1 MTLEDFE
8 KSLAQDREVAKK
20 DGEGDQVSSREK
32 RRHRHHH
39 HHHPPK
45 RRHHDERDD
54 PDQHKP
60 KRSRHSETGDGEQRA
75 HSKRRH
81 GRANHR
87 ASPGPA
93 KEPEA
98 EWVEK
103 GAGSSNQTAESNT
116 QPRRDPGGLKRDAWM
131 EAPSALDVDYTQS
144 GVRKPGVPT
153 TSQSVRPD
161 FELRIHENELNKH
174 HLQDL
179 AEGKDVADRE
189 DASAPVQQ
197 EVDYTFGDSGAQW
210 RMTRLRAVYRE
221 AEESGRD
228 VDEVAVERYGDLRAF
243 DGAREEQTELE
254 RRDMYG
260 EGYVG
265 KETPSGELFRERE
278 MEEGLGR
285 DASRNADGEGDK
297 ELPQGEVVDSGMA
310 STQTVLLN
318 QTALNRL
325 KARMIKAKLR
335 GSSEAAQLE
344 ADYEIAMSSF
354 ANRKEPEVVVLGAM
368 ESRMLAGSRKG
379 EVKAVENRRGRE
391 RGLVEENEDMSIEDM
406 VREERRT
413 RGQAGGDGQR
423 FAERIAK
430 DAKFDVRLTSKGK
443 PVATVLIRCL

>member
-8 KSLAQDREVAKK
+8 KSLAQDKEVGKK

-32 RRHRHHH
+32 RKHRHHH

-60 KRSRHSETGDGEQRA
+60 KRSRRSENNGGSDQRQ

-81 GRANHR
+81 GRANR
-87 ASPGPA
+87 SASPGPA
-93 KEPEA
+93 KEPED
-98 EWVEK
+98 EWAEK
-103 GAGSSNQTAESNT
+103 GAGSSTQTTESNT

-131 EAPSALDVDYTQS
+131 EAPSALDVDYTQR

-153 TSQSVRPD
+153 TSKSMRPD
-161 FELRIHENELNKH
+161 FELKIHGTELNAR

-179 AEGKDVADRE
+179 AEGKDVADLE
-189 DASAPVQQ
+189 DASALVRRE
-197 EVDYTFGDSGAQW
+197 EVDYTFGDAGARW

-221 AEESGRD
+221 GEESGRD
-228 VDEVAVERYGDLRAF
+228 AEEVAVERYGDLRAF
-243 DGAREEQTELE
+243 DEAREEQAELE
-254 RRDMYG
+254 RRDVYG

-265 KETPSGELFRERE
+265 KEKPSGELFRERE
-278 MEEGLGR
+278 VEEGLRRDAGR
-285 DASRNADGEGDK
+285 DAEGQGDK
-297 ELPQGEVVDSGMA
+297 ELPQCEVVDSGMA
-310 STQTVLLN
+310 STQTVPLN

-325 KARMIKAKLR
+325 KAQMMKAKLR
-335 GSSEAAQLE
+335 GSSEAARLE
-344 ADYEIAMSSF
+344 ADYNIAMSSF
-354 ANRKEPEVVVLGAM
+354 ANLKEPEVVVLGAM
-368 ESRMLAGSRKG
+368 ESRMLAGSRKR

-430 DAKFDVRLTSKGK
+430 DEKFDVRLTSRRS
-443 PVATVLIRCL
+443 PLLQY